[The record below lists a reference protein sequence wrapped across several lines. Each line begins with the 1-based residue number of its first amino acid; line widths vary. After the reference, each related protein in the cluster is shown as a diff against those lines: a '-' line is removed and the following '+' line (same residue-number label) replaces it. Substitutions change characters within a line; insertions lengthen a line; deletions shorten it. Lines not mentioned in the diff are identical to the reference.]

1 MLKNINY
8 YNYYRTALSHSLHVS
23 VAIIIIFLNQFKI
36 ATVEQYRY
44 QQQPVTYISNVTE
57 QDICDCQIVIEEIL
71 EQFN

>member
-1 MLKNINY
+1 MLKNLNY
-8 YNYYRTALSHSLHVS
+8 YNYCRTALSHSLHVS

-36 ATVEQYRY
+36 ATVEQYTSRY

-71 EQFN
+71 D